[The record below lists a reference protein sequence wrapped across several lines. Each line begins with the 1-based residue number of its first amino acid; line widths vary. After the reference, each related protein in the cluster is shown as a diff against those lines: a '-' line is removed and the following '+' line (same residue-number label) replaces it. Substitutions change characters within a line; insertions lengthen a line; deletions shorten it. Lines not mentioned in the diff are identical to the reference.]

1 MHRHGRI
8 GSGTFRIDNTVEVIM
23 KFKHAI
29 TRVPGENFAQGITTS
44 DLGSPDY
51 KRILEQHRAYI
62 NTLKYLG
69 LQVLELEALVDFPDA
84 YFLEDTAVVLPEI
97 AIITNP
103 GAVARKGEAIAIEPV
118 LSGFRQIVRIKP
130 PGTVDGG
137 DVLQLNK
144 HLFMGISQRTNIEG
158 AEQIRQI
165 VSKFGYDVAL
175 ITVEAGLHLKSS
187 VNYLGKDTL
196 LVTQDFAKLDLFKP
210 FDRIVVDS
218 SEEYAANTL
227 WINDTLITPKGF
239 PNTKRKLEDLGLP
252 IIDLDISEARKMD
265 GGLTCM
271 SLRF

>member
-1 MHRHGRI
+1 
-8 GSGTFRIDNTVEVIM
+8 M
-23 KFKHAI
+23 KYKHAI
-29 TRVPGENFAQGITTS
+29 TRNPGENFAQGITTS
-44 DLGSPDY
+44 DLGPPDY
-51 KRILEQHRAYI
+51 KRMLGQHRAYI
-62 NTLKYLG
+62 ITLASLG

-84 YFLEDTAVVLPEI
+84 YFLEDTAVMLPEI

-103 GAVARKGEAIAIEPV
+103 GAVERKGEALAIEPV
-118 LSGFRQIVRIKP
+118 LSGFRQIARIKP

-144 HLFMGISQRTNIEG
+144 HIFIGISQRTNIEG

-175 ITVEAGLHLKSS
+175 INVEAGLHLKSS
-187 VNYLGKDTL
+187 ANYLGKDTL
-196 LVTQDFAKLDLFKP
+196 LVTQDFAKLDSFKP
-210 FDRIVVDS
+210 FDRVVVDR

-227 WINDTLITPKGF
+227 WINGTLITPKGF

-252 IIDLDISEARKMD
+252 IIELDISEARKMD
-265 GGLTCM
+265 GGLTCL